1 MGYSIA
7 YLSLVVLIPLAGLLI
22 RVTEMSWADFVRVA
36 FSDRALAAY
45 RLTFGAS
52 FLAATINA
60 VLGTLLAWV
69 LTRYRFPGRKFLDAL
84 VDFPFALPT
93 AVAGLTLAN
102 LFSQTGWL
110 GQFLVPLGIHL
121 AYTTSGTDG
130 GIRIPRVPPVASV
143 AVDSRPL

>member
-1 MGYSIA
+1 MGHQRYNVLPGFGLTMGYSIV

-22 RVTEMSWADFVRVA
+22 RVSAMSWADFVRVA

-110 GQFLVPLGIHL
+110 GQFLVPSEKRIVWD
-121 AYTTSGTDG
+121 TTLPSK
-130 GIRIPRVPPVASV
+130 
-143 AVDSRPL
+143 

>member
-1 MGYSIA
+1 MGNQRSNALPGFGLTMGYTLA
-7 YLSLVVLIPLAGLLI
+7 YLGLVVLLPLGALLM
-22 RVTEMSWADFVRVA
+22 RVTAMSWNDFAKVA

-52 FLAATINA
+52 FLAATVNA

-93 AVAGLTLAN
+93 AAG
-102 LFSQTGWL
+102 SCW
-110 GQFLVPLGIHL
+110 P
-121 AYTTSGTDG
+121 
-130 GIRIPRVPPVASV
+130 
-143 AVDSRPL
+143 

>member
-1 MGYSIA
+1 MGYSIV

-60 VLGTLLAWV
+60 VLGTLLAA
-69 LTRYRFPGRKFLDAL
+69 RRFGGVEHVAAEVAELDDAIAAAEAEQRRAAEAKRREWIDLLARGRL
-84 VDFPFALPT
+84 
-93 AVAGLTLAN
+93 
-102 LFSQTGWL
+102 
-110 GQFLVPLGIHL
+110 
-121 AYTTSGTDG
+121 
-130 GIRIPRVPPVASV
+130 RPR
-143 AVDSRPL
+143 